1 MVTFDKRARAA
12 SPSAGAA
19 RYDFFSDAKV
29 RGSPPRSS
37 GMEIARALVLAAPT
51 AEDRPWSSTGT
62 GPKPLVPIATK
73 PIVFHALEALR
84 SAGVREVALLTEPHT
99 AELYE
104 AAVGDGSRWDMA
116 VRYVACK
123 LDTDMR
129 AALCVTRD
137 FIDGEPVLVQ
147 RADALIREQLR
158 EHIVRL
164 ARDNLDAIALMVGNG
179 RVTPESLPR
188 VAGGYLLSPH
198 AVSVLR
204 DAVGARDPLARLRR
218 NGSEVRV
225 FDVEGCLACDGSEVS
240 LLDAN
245 RHALGAIQTDTG
257 GVELDGSEIQGP
269 VRIHPSATLR
279 NTLVRGPAV
288 IGPRTRIVDSYVGP
302 YSSIGADVRIEG
314 TEIEHSIVMDA
325 AQLLFVGSRLETSI
339 IGRGASIVRRF
350 DMPTAVRMSIGD
362 GARVALS

>member
-1 MVTFDKRARAA
+1 
-12 SPSAGAA
+12 
-19 RYDFFSDAKV
+19 
-29 RGSPPRSS
+29 
-37 GMEIARALVLAAPT
+37 MEIARAVVLAAPS
-51 AEDRPWSSTGT
+51 AQDRPWSSIGT
-62 GPKPLVPIATK
+62 GPKPLIPIATK

-84 SAGVREVALLTEPHT
+84 RAGVLEVALLTEPHT

-104 AAVGDGSRWDMA
+104 AAIGDGRRWDME
-116 VRYVACK
+116 VRYEACA
-123 LDTDMR
+123 LDTDMHG
-129 AALCVTRD
+129 ALRVTSD

-158 EHIVRL
+158 EHIVNF
-164 ARDNLDAIALMVGNG
+164 AHDNLDAIALMVANG
-179 RVTPESLPR
+179 PVTPESLPR
-188 VAGGYLLSPH
+188 MAGGYLLSPR
-198 AVSVLR
+198 AVAVIR
-204 DAVGARDPLARLRR
+204 DGGGAHDPVARLRH

-225 FDVEGCLACDGSEVS
+225 FDVEGYLACHGSESS

-245 RHALGAIQTDTG
+245 RHALGAITTDTG
-257 GVELDGSEIQGP
+257 SVELEGSEIQGP
-269 VRIHPSATLR
+269 VRIHPTAMLR

-288 IGPRTRIVDSYVGP
+288 IGPRTRLVDSYVGP

-350 DMPTAVRMSIGD
+350 DMPSAVRMSIGD
-362 GARVALS
+362 GAQVALS